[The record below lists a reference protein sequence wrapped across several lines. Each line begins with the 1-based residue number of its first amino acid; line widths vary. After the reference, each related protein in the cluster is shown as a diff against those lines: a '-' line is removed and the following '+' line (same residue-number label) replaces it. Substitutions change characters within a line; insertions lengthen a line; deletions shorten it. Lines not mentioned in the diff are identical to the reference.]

1 MNLFKN
7 ALCLSAALLL
17 ATLPARAQAHPAE
30 QLLPDDTI
38 GLLTVQDW
46 QKMASFQKE
55 SAWGRLWDDPAMKP
69 FREHFTTNFKKDVIE
84 PLEKELGLKLSDYNE
99 LLQGQITLAITPPA
113 EGSANSVGAL
123 LLIDVKDKT
132 NLLSAK
138 ISEFNKRW
146 SESGK
151 ELKTEKVRDVEF
163 STVAIRSKDIEALM
177 KRVFPE
183 AEPKQ
188 EGDEDQDKAPSK
200 PLVLRIGQVKNLLI
214 IGENPKVIE
223 KVLAKLNGGLVTALA
238 EQPNF
243 QKCYQSMFRDA
254 LGYGWL
260 NFKPIYQKI
269 LEAASKSSASKGP
282 QESPSL
288 EPAKLLPLIGLEG
301 LESLSV
307 DIHGNAEGAGFEFLV
322 GVPEARKE
330 GIFKI
335 LAFENK
341 ESSPPSF
348 VPADA
353 IKFQRWRV
361 DLKKGWENAE
371 ALLGKIE
378 PSLAGMV
385 QLMLS
390 SAGKQKDPNFDL
402 KKNLID
408 NLGDDI
414 ITYEKAPKTFRA
426 VDLQSP
432 PSIVLISSPNPGEL
446 LDAVRMLVSLAPGP
460 ISTAPVKE
468 REFLGKK
475 IYTLGENTPPPS
487 SGPGETN
494 APGRSL
500 NFTAS
505 NGYLAFSADPA
516 ILEEFLRS
524 AENTGKSL
532 REMPGLAEA
541 ARKIGGT
548 ELGLLTFENQ
558 KESLRTS
565 LEVLKNDPEGYRRS
579 LFFGAQGAAEA
590 GAENRMSRWFDVK
603 LLPSYDAISKYFGI
617 FVITGASTAEG
628 LDFRGF
634 APMPAAFR
642 Q

>member
-1 MNLFKN
+1 
-7 ALCLSAALLL
+7 
-17 ATLPARAQAHPAE
+17 
-30 QLLPDDTI
+30 
-38 GLLTVQDW
+38 
-46 QKMASFQKE
+46 
-55 SAWGRLWDDPAMKP
+55 
-69 FREHFTTNFKKDVIE
+69 
-84 PLEKELGLKLSDYNE
+84 
-99 LLQGQITLAITPPA
+99 
-113 EGSANSVGAL
+113 
-123 LLIDVKDKT
+123 
-132 NLLSAK
+132 
-138 ISEFNKRW
+138 
-146 SESGK
+146 
-151 ELKTEKVRDVEF
+151 
-163 STVAIRSKDIEALM
+163 
-177 KRVFPE
+177 
-183 AEPKQ
+183 
-188 EGDEDQDKAPSK
+188 
-200 PLVLRIGQVKNLLI
+200 
-214 IGENPKVIE
+214 
-223 KVLAKLNGGLVTALA
+223 
-238 EQPNF
+238 
-243 QKCYQSMFRDA
+243 
-254 LGYGWL
+254 
-260 NFKPIYQKI
+260 
-269 LEAASKSSASKGP
+269 
-282 QESPSL
+282 
-288 EPAKLLPLIGLEG
+288 
-301 LESLSV
+301 
-307 DIHGNAEGAGFEFLV
+307 
-322 GVPEARKE
+322 
-330 GIFKI
+330 
-335 LAFENK
+335 
-341 ESSPPSF
+341 
-348 VPADA
+348 
-353 IKFQRWRV
+353 
-361 DLKKGWENAE
+361 
-371 ALLGKIE
+371 
-378 PSLAGMV
+378 MV

-414 ITYEKAPKTFRA
+414 ITYEKAPKSFRA

-475 IYTLGENTPPPS
+475 IYTLGENAPPPS